1 MLVTTTAQSV
11 LLPTDL
17 LVSLTRIPIAL
28 SSTDPGLASQ
38 GWTLLSWVLAQSLVA
53 PYVDIADGP
62 KQTFSELHT
71 LAMGGYEPL
80 REKLRARYELATQD
94 SPTSQISVAALEQVK
109 QLLEVKLERT
119 GPLEP
124 IDPSWVILMTK
135 LDRLLL
141 AIETESPEAA

>member
-1 MLVTTTAQSV
+1 MLVTATAQSV

-17 LVSLTRIPIAL
+17 LVSLTRIPITL

-80 REKLRARYELATQD
+80 REKLRTRYELATQNL
-94 SPTSQISVAALEQVK
+94 PTSQVGVAALEQVK